1 MSPASEL
8 AGANETR
15 GCRALWAGNE
25 KTPTREGE
33 GWGKCASGGLSSPPA
48 MGSCPCCPCVG
59 GYVSAS
65 VRRAIQPLDERP
77 APSGDGSRFR
87 APVAPQRADG
97 AVPAP
102 SQPDTIPSFFHLAS
116 LSHTSISVCLLCY
129 LGEKLF
135 TGVDKCSQVQVLVR
149 KRTSV
154 RERGRSPVCMCY
166 ATLDGGGKETAQ
178 RKQNR
183 KNGAVR
189 ILEGRKQETPT
200 TA

>member
-15 GCRALWAGNE
+15 GCRALWAENE
-25 KTPTREGE
+25 KTPTCEGE
-33 GWGKCASGGLSSPPA
+33 GDGDALQGAFQPPCDGVLPLLPLRWGL
-48 MGSCPCCPCVG
+48 CP
-59 GYVSAS
+59 AS
-65 VRRAIQPLDERP
+65 VRRATQPPDEP
-77 APSGDGSRFR
+77 PTPVGDGSRFR
-87 APVAPQRADG
+87 APLAPQPADG

-129 LGEKLF
+129 LGEKLS

>member
-1 MSPASEL
+1 MRF
-8 AGANETR
+8 R
-15 GCRALWAGNE
+15 GLVQPPCDGVLPLLPLR
-25 KTPTREGE
+25 
-33 GWGKCASGGLSSPPA
+33 WGL
-48 MGSCPCCPCVG
+48 CP
-59 GYVSAS
+59 AS
-65 VRRAIQPLDERP
+65 VRRATQPPDEP
-77 APSGDGSRFR
+77 PTPVGDGSRFR
-87 APVAPQRADG
+87 APLAPQPADG

-116 LSHTSISVCLLCY
+116 LSYTSISVCLLCY
-129 LGEKLF
+129 LCGKLC